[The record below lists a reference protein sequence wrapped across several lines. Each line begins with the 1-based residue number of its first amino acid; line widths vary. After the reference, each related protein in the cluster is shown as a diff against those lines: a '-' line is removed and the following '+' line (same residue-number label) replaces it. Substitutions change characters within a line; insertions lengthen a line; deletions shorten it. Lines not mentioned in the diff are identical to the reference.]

1 MKKPLK
7 NTRKQINNLLLFCN
21 LCYNYIGDSMQVN
34 ISNYNDTDYKQVFN
48 IFKEAFNY
56 EKELVENPNV
66 FEFVAK
72 INDIVVGYFN
82 LHEEIDVVRNIK
94 IHHLGY
100 VCVRKEYRSQ
110 GIGRKMVEY
119 AINFSKENNASR
131 IELTSCNNREVAHK
145 LYLSLGFEKRDSVI
159 FRKEL

>member
-7 NTRKQINNLLLFCN
+7 NIRKQTNNLLLFCN

-34 ISNYNDTDYKQVFN
+34 ISNYNDTDYKQVYDIIN
-48 IFKEAFNY
+48 ESFNY
-56 EKELVENPNV
+56 EKKLVKNPSV

-72 INDIVVGYFN
+72 IDDVIVGYFN
-82 LHEEIDVVRNIK
+82 IHEELDVIRNIK
-94 IHHLGY
+94 IYHLGY

-119 AINFSKENNASR
+119 AINFSKENNATR
-131 IELTSCNNREVAHK
+131 IELTSCNNREIAHK
-145 LYLSLGFEKRDSVI
+145 LYLSLGFEKRDSAI

>member
-1 MKKPLK
+1 M
-7 NTRKQINNLLLFCN
+7 FCN

-34 ISNYNDTDYKQVFN
+34 ISNYNDTDYKQVYDIIN
-48 IFKEAFNY
+48 ESFNY
-56 EKELVENPNV
+56 EKKLVKNPSV

-72 INDIVVGYFN
+72 IDDVIVGYFN
-82 LHEEIDVVRNIK
+82 IHEELDVIRNIK

-119 AINFSKENNASR
+119 AINFSKENNATR
-131 IELTSCNNREVAHK
+131 IELTSCNNREIAHK
-145 LYLSLGFEKRDSVI
+145 LYLSLGFEKRDSAI

>member
-1 MKKPLK
+1 M
-7 NTRKQINNLLLFCN
+7 FCN

-34 ISNYNDTDYKQVFN
+34 ISNYNDTDYKQVYDIIN
-48 IFKEAFNY
+48 ESFNY
-56 EKELVENPNV
+56 EKKLVKNPSV

-72 INDIVVGYFN
+72 IDDVIVGYFN
-82 LHEEIDVVRNIK
+82 IHEELDVIRNIK
-94 IHHLGY
+94 IYHLGY

-119 AINFSKENNASR
+119 AINFSKENNATR
-131 IELTSCNNREVAHK
+131 IELTSCNNREIAHK
-145 LYLSLGFEKRDSVI
+145 LYLSLGFEKRDSAI